1 MGSKKYPQS
10 SFADKRCRRIIR
22 HTVAEMPKARIT
34 PAGSGR
40 KLAEVVAT
48 RIEQDIIARG
58 WPIGV
63 VLGSETELLERYG
76 VSRAAFREAVRIV
89 EHHLVA
95 TMRRGPGGGLV
106 VTAPDL
112 AAVARVVTLQLEF
125 QNIEPHHLHEART
138 ALELTCVRLAT
149 QRLTP
154 EGITRLREHPA
165 RERAGRAEDFH
176 VLVAGLTGNP
186 AMTLFVRVLDML
198 MRERLA
204 QEPTSR
210 QIGADLHRI
219 HSQIAEAIIA
229 GDVPLAEKR
238 MLKHL
243 ETTKNWLKPGR
254 SRTATRR
261 SPRLAATRH
270 DHA

>member
-1 MGSKKYPQS
+1 
-10 SFADKRCRRIIR
+10 
-22 HTVAEMPKARIT
+22 MPKTRVEPRIQ
-34 PAGSGR
+34 SGR

-48 RIEQDIIARG
+48 RIEQDIIERG
-58 WPIGV
+58 WPIGT
-63 VLGSETELLERYG
+63 VLGSEAELLEHYG

-125 QNIEPHHLHEART
+125 QNIEAHHLHEART

-154 EGITRLREHPA
+154 EGVIRLREHPA
-165 RERAGRAEDFH
+165 KERADRGEDFH
-176 VLVAGLTGNP
+176 VLVASLTGNP
-186 AMTLFVRVLDML
+186 AMTLFVRVLDIL

-204 QEPTSR
+204 QEPTTR
-210 QIGADLHRI
+210 QLGADLSRI

-229 GDVPLAEKR
+229 RDAALAERR

-243 ETTKNWLKPGR
+243 ETTKNWLGPKRSLRPARASLDKPAKR
-254 SRTATRR
+254 VRA
-261 SPRLAATRH
+261 
-270 DHA
+270 

>member
-1 MGSKKYPQS
+1 MAK
-10 SFADKRCRRIIR
+10 
-22 HTVAEMPKARIT
+22 T
-34 PAGSGR
+34 PRPRPHPGR

-48 RIEQDIIARG
+48 RIEHDIIERG
-58 WPIGV
+58 WPVGA
-63 VLGSETELLERYG
+63 VLGSEAELLDRYG
-76 VSRAAFREAVRIV
+76 VSRAVLREAVRIV

-125 QNIEPHHLHEART
+125 QNIEPHQLHEART

-154 EGITRLREHPA
+154 EGILRLREHPA
-165 RERAGRAEDFH
+165 RERAGRGEDFH
-176 VLVAGLTGNP
+176 VLVASLTGNP

-204 QEPTSR
+204 HEPTTR
-210 QIGADLHRI
+210 QLGTDLHRI
-219 HSQIAEAIIA
+219 HSRIAEAIIA
-229 GDVPLAEKR
+229 RDVPLAERR

-243 ETTKNWLKPGR
+243 ETTKSWLTPSGSSGARKR
-254 SRTATRR
+254 HRR
-261 SPRLAATRH
+261 VASNQH
-270 DHA
+270 DHV